1 MRKWVTS
8 QLCLWIIE
16 PNMWAHLGMEMT
28 KDIISTRTIGIVS
41 GAVWANEAW
50 GNYWSW
56 DPKESDILDLYGFVI
71 QCAEDLVTGD
81 LGLDHL
87 VGLCW
92 ILAHKALCKECER
105 KRKLSSWQST
115 CFEVCQYFFQKI
127 RIELS
132 TCADPSPLCHFQG
145 CNLVGTPG
153 RARRSEHS
161 ASWCEPF
168 GSTPRDAWM
177 GWCG

>member
-1 MRKWVTS
+1 
-8 QLCLWIIE
+8 
-16 PNMWAHLGMEMT
+16 MEMT
-28 KDIISTRTIGIVS
+28 KDIIPTRTIGIVS

-105 KRKLSSWQST
+105 KRNFQVDTQLVSNY
-115 CFEVCQYFFQKI
+115 VIFFSKN

-132 TCADPSPLCHFQG
+132 TCADPSPLFCKAATWLGHQG
-145 CNLVGTPG
+145 E
-153 RARRSEHS
+153 REDRSIRLLG
-161 ASWCEPF
+161 ASLLDLHTRCMNGLMRLGPRSDCE
-168 GSTPRDAWM
+168 SRI
-177 GWCG
+177 